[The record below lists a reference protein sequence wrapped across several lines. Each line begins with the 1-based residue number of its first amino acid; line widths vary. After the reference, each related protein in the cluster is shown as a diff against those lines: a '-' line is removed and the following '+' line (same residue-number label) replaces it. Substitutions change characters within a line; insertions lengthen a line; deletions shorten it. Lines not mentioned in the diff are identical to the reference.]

1 MEDMEHSTLTS
12 TGVGSALHP
21 LDPLTDDEVGQAA
34 RILGE
39 RQGLGKRA
47 LFAEI
52 ALLEPEKHELA
63 RYEAGQA
70 LMRKAAVVVLDR
82 GQQTTYEAV
91 VSLTDGTVL
100 KWCEIPGVQPMITL
114 DEYDECQ
121 DAVRADPRF
130 RAALAQRGIDDPD
143 KVMVEAW
150 TVGGHAD
157 RSEAGRRLAWTP
169 CWYRATLEDNA
180 YSRPIEGL
188 YAIVDLN
195 AMEVLRVENDSDVPV
210 PPASGAYAAD
220 RVGPLRTDV
229 KPLEITQPEGPSFQL
244 DGHGLRWQDW
254 RLRVG
259 FTPREGLV
267 LHTLAYRDG
276 GRWRPVIHRASY
288 AELVIPYGDPTPGRF
303 RTNAYD
309 IGEYGIGPMT
319 NSLSLGCDC
328 LGEIRYLDAVVHN
341 SQGDPVTIPNAICIH
356 EEDFGLLWKHTDW
369 ASGKTEVRRTRRLV
383 ISSIITAANYEYGF
397 YWYLYQDGTI
407 ETEVKLTGI
416 VLTSA
421 VRPGEQPIFGRLV
434 GDSLSA
440 LNHQHFFCVRL
451 DMSVDGFENQIHE
464 VHTEAEPVGP
474 ANPHGTAFRAFAT
487 QLRAES
493 EAQRL
498 IDPLNARYWRVSN
511 PTQTNALGDA
521 VAYKL
526 LPGQN
531 VAPFSAPESSNIS
544 RARFT
549 TRQLWVTPYAP
560 RERYPAGDYPNQNP
574 GEDGLPRWTQAN
586 RSLENTNLVLWYVF
600 GSHHIPRPEDWPV
613 MPVMRIG
620 FALTP
625 DGFFDRNPTLNVPPP
640 SECRT
645 HNGKKGT

>member
-1 MEDMEHSTLTS
+1 MEDSTLTS
-12 TGVGSALHP
+12 TGVGSTLHP
-21 LDPLTDDEVGQAA
+21 LDPLTYEEIGQVTRALREQRELDD
-34 RILGE
+34 
-39 RQGLGKRA
+39 RA
-47 LFAEI
+47 LFVEI
-52 ALLEPEKHELA
+52 TLVEPEKDELG
-63 RYEAGQA
+63 RHEAGETLA
-70 LMRKAAVVVLDR
+70 RKAAVVVLDR
-82 GQQTTYEAV
+82 ARQATYEAV
-91 VSLTDGTVL
+91 VSVTDGAIL
-100 KWCEIPGVQPMITL
+100 AWSEIPGVQPAITL

-121 DAVRADPRF
+121 DAVRADPKF

-150 TVGGHAD
+150 TVGAHAD
-157 RSEAGRRLAWTP
+157 PGEAGRRLAWTP
-169 CWYRATLEDNA
+169 CWYRETLDDNA

-188 YAIVDLN
+188 YTIVDLN
-195 AMEVLRVENDSDVPV
+195 AMEVLRVHNDSDVPV
-210 PPASGAYAAD
+210 PGASGAYAAD
-220 RVGPLRTDV
+220 QVGRLRTDV
-229 KPLEITQPEGPSFQL
+229 KPLDITQPEGPSFEL
-244 DGHGLRWQDW
+244 DGRGLRWQNW
-254 RLRVG
+254 RLRIG

-267 LHTLAYRDG
+267 LHTLAYHDA
-276 GRWRPVIHRASY
+276 GRWRPVLHRASY

-319 NSLSLGCDC
+319 NSLTLGCDC

-341 SQGDPVTIPNAICIH
+341 GKGEPITIANAICIH

-369 ASGKTEVRRTRRLV
+369 ASGKSEVRRMRRLV

-421 VRPGEQPIFGRLV
+421 VHPGEKPEFGRLV
-434 GDSLSA
+434 GNGLSA

-464 VHTEAEPVGP
+464 VHSESDPIGP
-474 ANPHGTAFRAFAT
+474 DNPHGTAFRAVAK
-487 QLRAES
+487 QLRTES

-511 PTQTNALGDA
+511 PTETNALGDP

-526 LPGQN
+526 VPGPN
-531 VAPFSAPESSNIS
+531 VAPFSAPQSSNIS

-549 TRQLWVTPYAP
+549 TRQLWVTRYAP

-574 GEDGLPRWTQAN
+574 GEDGLPRWTRAN
-586 RSLENTNLVLWYVF
+586 RSLESTNLVLWYVF

-613 MPVMRIG
+613 MPVARIG
-620 FALTP
+620 FTLTP
-625 DGFFDRNPTLNVPPP
+625 DGFFSCNPTLDVPPP
-640 SECRT
+640 HACDSHDGNT
-645 HNGKKGT
+645 H